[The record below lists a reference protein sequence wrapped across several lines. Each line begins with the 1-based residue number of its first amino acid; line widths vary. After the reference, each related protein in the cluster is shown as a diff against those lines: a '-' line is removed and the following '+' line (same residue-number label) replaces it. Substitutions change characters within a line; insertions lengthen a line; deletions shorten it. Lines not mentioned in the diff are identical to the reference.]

1 MILRAMTVIHAPAF
15 GPNSISS
22 HRHPWH
28 HLIYAADG
36 AISVETSKGSWVVP
50 PQRAVWVDAEEPHA
64 IAMHGTVTLCTLYF
78 PLETEGL
85 PLGGCR
91 VVEMTPLL
99 REAALRASQLAP
111 LLSNDPAQVRLAGI
125 ILDEHRDL
133 PIEPLSLPMPSTAQ
147 ARAVADHIRA
157 EPGDD
162 SPPAVLARDAGA
174 SLRTIERQFRGE
186 TGLSLGRWRQQ
197 ARLLHAL
204 PMLAAGRSV
213 TETALEVGYG
223 TPSAFIA
230 AFRSALGVS
239 PGRYYGVSGRDRR

>member
-1 MILRAMTVIHAPAF
+1 MLASAEPDTILRAMSIIHAP
-15 GPNSISS
+15 GYPIES

-36 AISVETSKGSWVVP
+36 TISVETGAGSWVVP

-64 IAMHGTVTLCTLYF
+64 ITFHGKVTLCALYF
-78 PLETEGL
+78 PLEAEGL
-85 PLGGCR
+85 PLGSCR

-99 REAALRASQLAP
+99 REAALRAAEIAP
-111 LLSNDPAQVRLAGI
+111 LLSNNPSHCRLAGI
-125 ILDEHRDL
+125 ILDELRDL
-133 PIEPLSLPMPSTAQ
+133 PVEPLSLPMPSNRQ
-147 ARAVADHIRA
+147 ARAVAERIRA
-157 EPGDD
+157 EPGGDA
-162 SPPAVLARDAGA
+162 SAAELALLAGV
-174 SLRTIERQFRGE
+174 SLRTIERQFRDE

-213 TETALEVGYG
+213 TETALEVGYA

-239 PGRYYGVSGRDRR
+239 PGRYYGR